1 VLRKQSPVIICEGLF
16 VNRDQVIA
24 SVAGELHAT
33 EAALDA
39 TIVQAATLVQ
49 SMIGARTQ
57 LSVSPIAG
65 ATAQA
70 KAMESIATLSAARE
84 AIVACHAELQKDHRR
99 MGWGTY
105 AVGVLDKPPE
115 TAPAPGTNNVAPAAH
130 LRAV

>member
-1 VLRKQSPVIICEGLF
+1 

-33 EAALDA
+33 EAALDSA
-39 TIVQAATLVQ
+39 IVQTTTLVQ
-49 SMIGARTQ
+49 SMIGARTE
-57 LSVSPIAG
+57 LSLSPITG
-65 ATAQA
+65 AASQA
-70 KAMESIATLSAARE
+70 KAMETIAALSAARE

-105 AVGVLDKPPE
+105 AFGILDKPPE
-115 TAPAPGTNNVAPAAH
+115 TQSALPASNVTAAATH